1 MWEIELLQHIYID
14 IMVMFMETYKMKTPA
29 KQTKPNAGAPTKSQK
44 RREKKQQTIAIKML
58 K

>member
-29 KQTKPNAGAPTKSQK
+29 KQTKPNAGAPTKS
-44 RREKKQQTIAIKML
+44 
-58 K
+58 